1 MKKILATL
9 NLRFEQDVVLARQ
22 RAREISD
29 LLGFDHSE
37 QIRLATATSEIARN
51 AFRYA
56 KAGHVEFQV
65 ESDAPARLLIKVSD
79 SGSGIQNLNEI
90 QEGRY
95 QSTTG
100 LGKGIIGTQRLM
112 DSFKIETGAEGTVIE
127 MSKVLPK
134 YAP

>member
-1 MKKILATL
+1 MKKSLTTI

-22 RAREISD
+22 RAREIAS

-56 KAGHVEFQV
+56 RGGRVEFLL
-65 ESDAPARLLIKVSD
+65 ECDAPANLWIKVSD
-79 SGSGIQNLNEI
+79 SGSGISNLDEI
-90 QEGRY
+90 FAGRY

-100 LGKGIIGTQRLM
+100 MGKGISGTQRLM
-112 DSFKIETGAEGTVIE
+112 DHFHIESGKSGTIIE
-127 MSKVLPK
+127 MSKVVPR
-134 YAP
+134 